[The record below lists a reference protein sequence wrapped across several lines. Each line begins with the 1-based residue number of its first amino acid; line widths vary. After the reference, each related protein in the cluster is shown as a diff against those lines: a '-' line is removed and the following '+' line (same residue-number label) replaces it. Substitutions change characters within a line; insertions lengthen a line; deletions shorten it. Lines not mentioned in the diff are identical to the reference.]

1 MEWRNK
7 PQETASGGQ
16 KIAAFQTLRE
26 DTFVITGA
34 SRADGDV
41 CYSFMPLLRSGSRS
55 MLPIRAAIASSC

>member
-7 PQETASGGQ
+7 PQETAPGRR
-16 KIAAFQTLRE
+16 KTVTFQALRE

-34 SRADGDV
+34 SRAGGEV
-41 CYSFMPLLRSGSRS
+41 CYSFIPLLRSGSRN